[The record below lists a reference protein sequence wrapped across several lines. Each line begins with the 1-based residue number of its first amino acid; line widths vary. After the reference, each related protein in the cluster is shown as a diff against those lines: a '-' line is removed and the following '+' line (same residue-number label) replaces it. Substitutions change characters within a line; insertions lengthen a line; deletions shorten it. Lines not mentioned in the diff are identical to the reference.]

1 MYPCFQHWPG
11 TIWFYSDPHFS
22 DEHMYQFRKGITD
35 EEQVKRI
42 NSKVGKNGTIIFLG
56 DVGNLEFV
64 KKLKGY
70 KVLIM
75 GNHERGRTN
84 YERVQKKVVVD
95 ASRYTQEGAIDFMRA
110 AYTDYEVKFICSGK
124 AGWIFDI
131 DNRLFDEVYEGTL
144 QISPK
149 IILSHE
155 PIDYEYCL
163 NIHGHDHSG
172 ADFVNHVLKYYDAD
186 MPLTSM
192 IDNYLE
198 TIKTDKLTKLN
209 VCAEWINYTPINIE
223 RLIKSG
229 ILHSIPDVHRHTI
242 DEATLRKMKK
252 NQR

>member
-1 MYPCFQHWPG
+1 MKQLSNAHLYPCFQHWPG
-11 TIWFYSDPHFS
+11 TVWFYSDPHFS
-22 DEHMYQFRKGITD
+22 DEHLYQYRKNMTD

-42 NSKVGKNGTIIFLG
+42 NSKVGKNGTIVFLG
-56 DVGNLEFV
+56 DIGNLEFV

-75 GNHERGRTN
+75 GNHEKGPSN
-84 YERVQKKVVVD
+84 YKRERKILE
-95 ASRYTQEGAIDFMRA
+95 QEYFNP
-110 AYTDYEVKFICSGK
+110 YCSIITK
-124 AGWIFDI
+124 EE
-131 DNRLFDEVYEGTL
+131 DNKLFDEVYEGTL

-155 PIDYEYCL
+155 PVNYEYCL

-186 MPLTSM
+186 MPLDQM
-192 IDNYLE
+192 VDNYLN

-223 RLIKSG
+223 RIIKSG
-229 ILHSIPDVHRHTI
+229 ILHSIPDVHRQTI

-252 NQR
+252 NRR